1 MTLSVNSVVNVQ
13 LNNIATG
20 IRKGDFGKL
29 AFLTQDAGTAFP
41 DPDNATY
48 VEVSTITEVKNYWG
62 TGSVVYQAAQVFFSQ
77 SPKPQSFVVGFW
89 DSTGTLTEAISKF
102 NDHYPNWYVMRPLP
116 PTGVLAPAE
125 ITELSTAVAAY
136 DKKRCSYTTSV
147 AAHIENSDTN
157 PIKTLAGKGFN
168 NMWLQYD
175 KQNQFYADVSA
186 MARAL
191 SVNFAGNRTTITMK
205 FKQEPGISP
214 NDNLTLTEANKC
226 KALGI
231 NYYTYYSTFAMLAEG
246 TVVGDSA
253 PPRFWDEIHGL
264 DWFCNAVQTYVF
276 NALATSP
283 TKVPQT
289 NKGNEKL
296 VGAAAVACQEAVDN
310 GFVAPGVWYGDEFG
324 ALSYGDR
331 LETGFYIFMPDVD
344 TQSQTDREDRK
355 ATVMQIAIKLAGAIH
370 SADIIINF
378 TR

>member
-1 MTLSVNSVVNVQ
+1 MTLSVNNVVNVQ

-41 DPDNATY
+41 DTSTPKY
-48 VEVSTITEVKNYWG
+48 VEIGTIDDVKDLWG

-77 SPKPQSFVVGFW
+77 SPKPKSFVVGFW
-89 DSTGTLTEAISKF
+89 DREGTLTDAIASL
-102 NDHYPNWYVMRPLP
+102 NDIYPNWYVMRPLP
-116 PTGVLAPAE
+116 PTGVLKDAE
-125 ITELSTAVAAY
+125 IIELATAVAAY

-147 AAHIENSDTN
+147 AAHIEAGDTN
-157 PIKTLAGKGFN
+157 PLKDLAGKAFN

-175 KQNQFYADVSA
+175 KQNQMYADVSA

-191 SVNFAGNRTTITMK
+191 SVNFSGNRTTITMK

-231 NYYTYYSTFAMLAEG
+231 NYYTYYSTFAMIAEG
-246 TVVGDSA
+246 TVFGTDQ
-253 PPRFWDEIHGL
+253 RFWDEIHGL

-276 NALATSP
+276 NALAQSP

-344 TQSQTDREDRK
+344 DQDQVDREERK